1 MSKMIAGGQRYKT
14 DPAPSLWVYRLNRAM
29 LTPLFRVMVRLVLPV
44 AVLCFG
50 VWLYFSDSGRR
61 EAVIIAKNDIVDSIK
76 NRPEFQLTVMSID
89 GASRSVS
96 EDIRE
101 ILAIDFP
108 ISWIDLDLDQIR
120 DTVVG
125 LDPVQHVTAHYRKD
139 GILQLDVVERVP
151 AIVWRTRQSIELL
164 DATGAPVG
172 QMKTRTN
179 RADLP
184 LVAGLGAAKAV
195 PEALAVIAAAQ
206 PIANRV
212 RGLVRIGER
221 RWDMILDK
229 GQRILLP
236 AKAPVQAIERVIV
249 LNEANN
255 LLARDLTLID
265 MRISARPSLR
275 LSENALTQL
284 ARIKPGYVEK

>member
-1 MSKMIAGGQRYKT
+1 MSQMTARQRYQN

-44 AVLCFG
+44 AALCLG
-50 VWLYFSDSGRR
+50 VWLYFSDADRR
-61 EAVIIAKNDIVDSIK
+61 EAVIIAKNDIADSIK

-108 ISWIDLDLDQIR
+108 ISWLDLDLDQIR
-120 DTVVG
+120 DTVAG

-151 AIVWRTRQSIELL
+151 AIVWRTRQSLELL

-172 QMKTRTN
+172 QVKTRDK

-184 LVAGLGAAKAV
+184 LVAGSGAAKVV

-206 PIANRV
+206 PIADRV

-221 RWDMILDK
+221 RWDMMLDK

-236 AKAPVQAIERVIV
+236 AKAPVQAIERIIV
-249 LNEANN
+249 LHQAND
-255 LLARDLTLID
+255 LLARDLTVID

-275 LSENALTQL
+275 LSDNALNEL
-284 ARIKPGYVEK
+284 VRIKPGYVEK

>member
-1 MSKMIAGGQRYKT
+1 MSQMTARQRYQN

-44 AVLCFG
+44 AALCLG
-50 VWLYFSDSGRR
+50 VWLYFSDADRR
-61 EAVIIAKNDIVDSIK
+61 EAVIIAKNDIADSIK

-108 ISWIDLDLDQIR
+108 ISWLDLDLDQIR
-120 DTVVG
+120 DTVAG

-151 AIVWRTRQSIELL
+151 AIVWRTRQSLELL

-172 QMKTRTN
+172 QVKTRHK

-184 LVAGLGAAKAV
+184 LMAGSGAAKVV

-206 PIANRV
+206 PIADRV

-221 RWDMILDK
+221 RWDMMLDK

-236 AKAPVQAIERVIV
+236 AKAPVQAIERIIV
-249 LNEANN
+249 LHQAND
-255 LLARDLTLID
+255 LLARDLTVID

-275 LSENALTQL
+275 LSDNALTEL